1 MGMKLY
7 WSPRSPF
14 VRKVMVVV
22 HEAGLAGRVETE
34 AVRVTATETHP
45 RVMAHNPLGKIP
57 TLMLDDGTAI
67 YDSPV
72 ICEYLD
78 TLHDGPPL
86 LPRDPATR
94 LRSRRWEA
102 LGDGLAETLLAWLGE
117 RFRQQPGQS
126 DSRIAVCRTKLAAI
140 LSALEAEAADLDASP
155 FCIGQAAIGA
165 ALAYLDFRFGDVTW
179 RPDHPCLAAWHEAFS
194 ARPSA
199 VATAFWDE
207 LAAAAGPEPGTKGR

>member
-22 HEAGLAGRVETE
+22 HEAGLAGRIETE
-34 AVRVTATETHP
+34 AVRVTATEAHP
-45 RVMAHNPLGKIP
+45 GVMAHNPLGKIP
-57 TLMLDDGTAI
+57 TLVLDDGTAI

-72 ICEYLD
+72 ICEHLD

-86 LPRDPATR
+86 LPHDPADR

-117 RFRQQPGQS
+117 RFRRQPGQS
-126 DSRIAVCRTKLAAI
+126 DDRIAVCRAKLAAI
-140 LSALEAEAADLDASP
+140 LSALEAEAADLGASP

-165 ALAYLDFRFGDVTW
+165 ALAYLDFRFGDVAW
-179 RPDHPCLAAWHEAFS
+179 RPDHPRLAAWHAGFS

>member
-14 VRKVMVVV
+14 VRKVMLVA
-22 HEAGLAGRVETE
+22 HEAGLAGRIETE
-34 AVRVTATETHP
+34 AVQVTAVQTHS
-45 RVMAHNPLGKIP
+45 RVIAHNPLGKIP
-57 TLMLDDGTAI
+57 TLVLEDGTAI

-72 ICEYLD
+72 ICEFLD

-86 LPRDPATR
+86 LPRDPAAR
-94 LRSRRWEA
+94 LRARRWEA
-102 LGDGLAETLLAWLGE
+102 LGDGLAETLLVWLGE

-126 DSRIAVCRTKLAAI
+126 ESRITVCRTKLAAI
-140 LSALEAEAADLDASP
+140 LSVLEGEAADLEAAP
-155 FCIGQAAIGA
+155 FGIGQAAIGA
-165 ALAYLDFRFGDVTW
+165 ALAYLDFRFGDVAW
-179 RPDHPCLAAWHEAFS
+179 RPDHPRLAAWHAGFS

-207 LAAAAGPEPGTKGR
+207 LAAAAGTEPGTKGR